1 MEAAGRPGV
10 RSVARAVLWNVLVG
24 TAGGLGG
31 RILPLKAQGHAVSI
45 QALLWGCGLG
55 AILGGVAG
63 LFIFVFPKAEE
74 DPTRWARWAVAA
86 LVLGFAAGAVAS
98 LLELQGALR

>member
-1 MEAAGRPGV
+1 MDATSKPGV
-10 RSVARAVLWNVLVG
+10 RSVSTAILWTVLVG
-24 TAGGLGG
+24 IAGGLGG
-31 RILPLKAQGHAVSI
+31 RILPLKAQGHALSM

-55 AILGGVAG
+55 GILGGVVG
-63 LFIFVFPKAEE
+63 LFVFVFPKAEE

-86 LVLGFAAGAVAS
+86 LLLGFGAGVVAS